1 MNNWLYTRIPPGFR
15 IVEALLYLCFTL
27 LWPLILGS
35 TYYLGNAF
43 DADNFITLKSFVLI
57 NSISFTVK
65 LLMTIPFWW
74 LYFVYLRKK
83 TLKFK
88 IKLHVFTGLL
98 FAALVVTICGLGYE
112 YLLKADYPRA
122 STLSDFYIYT
132 VYYFFHFSLFH
143 GYNFYLD
150 QQKQH
155 RQQQE
160 LQALAYE
167 SELKALKSQIQPHFL
182 FNTLNSISAS
192 IPYTMEKTKV
202 MIAQLA
208 DTFRYT
214 LKASERDWLPLEEEI
229 NFIKNWLELEQRR
242 FGDRHKV
249 RYKIDES
256 CLGLPFPPMLLQPL
270 VENALKHGI
279 SPKIEGGR
287 VTIECRKD
295 SDYAFISVAD
305 TGVGTTKPLQE
316 LFNHGFG
323 LSNTKKRIRLH
334 FDEELMIEDNTPGLR
349 FSFRIP
355 LNGSYTN
362 AVKQPPGRMANS
374 LTT

>member
-1 MNNWLYTRIPPGFR
+1 M
-15 IVEALLYLCFTL
+15 
-27 LWPLILGS
+27 
-35 TYYLGNAF
+35 
-43 DADNFITLKSFVLI
+43 
-57 NSISFTVK
+57 
-65 LLMTIPFWW
+65 
-74 LYFVYLRKK
+74 
-83 TLKFK
+83 
-88 IKLHVFTGLL
+88 
-98 FAALVVTICGLGYE
+98 
-112 YLLKADYPRA
+112 
-122 STLSDFYIYT
+122 
-132 VYYFFHFSLFH
+132 
-143 GYNFYLD
+143 
-150 QQKQH
+150 
-155 RQQQE
+155 
-160 LQALAYE
+160 QALAYE

-242 FGDRHKV
+242 FGDRLKV

-256 CLGLPFPPMLLQPL
+256 CLGLPFPPMILQPL
-270 VENALKHGI
+270 IENALKHGI

-295 SDYAFISVAD
+295 GDYACISVAD

-355 LNGSYTN
+355 INGCYTN
-362 AVKQPPGRMANS
+362 AVKQPPIRMANS